1 MAPPDSSARSA
12 RTVRSARIV
21 RSART
26 VRSARSARSCRP
38 LAVLRLFPALALAV
52 QVGACAGSQ
61 RRGSPAPARVVD
73 VDVEPVRVEVSR
85 DGKGGTRVAMFD
97 ARELFDEAG
106 AALEADQYGR
116 ALALY
121 DRLVASFPDS
131 KLVPAALF
139 NAGLAL
145 EGKRDLDGAIARY
158 LDAARRAPATRH
170 GLDAHIRAGAAMAEL
185 ARWSDALRVLDEVSA
200 RSDLGDAD
208 RIELHARRGYVLVA
222 SGRYAEAERA
232 LAAAIELAPRVAR
245 DRRLARDSFVAM
257 AHYYLGDI
265 ARRQSEAV
273 QLRLPEAQLE
283 RDIEARA
290 KLVLV
295 AQRRFEDTIRVGNLH
310 WATAAGFQ
318 LGALQEEMWR
328 ALIRSPVPPRLRGA
342 EAAIYLTELRALAR
356 AHLEKALAAH
366 EMNVRVAEQN
376 AAPTP
381 WSESSRLRAGE
392 LRRFLADATSGP
404 TRLPPRRIP

>member
-1 MAPPDSSARSA
+1 MAPQD
-12 RTVRSARIV
+12 
-21 RSART
+21 
-26 VRSARSARSCRP
+26 RSARSPRIARSTGSADSCRS
-38 LAVLRLFPALALAV
+38 LAGLRLFAALALAV
-52 QVGACAGSQ
+52 QVGACAGGT
-61 RRGSPAPARVVD
+61 RRGAAAPARVVD
-73 VDVEPVRVEVSR
+73 VDVEAVRVEVSR
-85 DGKGGTRVAMFD
+85 DGEGGTRVAMFD

-106 AALEADQYGR
+106 AALEADQYDR
-116 ALALY
+116 ALGLY

-170 GLDAHIRAGAAMAEL
+170 GLDAHIRAGAALAEL
-185 ARWSDALRVLDEVSA
+185 SRWSDALRVLDEVSA
-200 RSDLGDAD
+200 RRELGDAD
-208 RIELHARRGYVLVA
+208 RIELHARRGYVLVE
-222 SGRYAEAERA
+222 SRRYAEAETA
-232 LAAAIELAPRVAR
+232 LAAAIALAPRVAR

-273 QLRLPEAQLE
+273 ALRLPEAQLE

-310 WATAAGFQ
+310 WATAAGYQ
-318 LGALQEEMWR
+318 LGSLQEEMWR
-328 ALIRSPVPPRLRGA
+328 ALIRAPVPPRLSA
-342 EAAIYLTELRALAR
+342 DEAAVYRTEVRALAR
-356 AHLEKALAAH
+356 GHLEKALAAH
-366 EMNVRVAEQN
+366 EMNVRVAEHN

-381 WSESSRLRAGE
+381 WSENSRLRAAE

-404 TRLPPRRIP
+404 TRLAPRRVP